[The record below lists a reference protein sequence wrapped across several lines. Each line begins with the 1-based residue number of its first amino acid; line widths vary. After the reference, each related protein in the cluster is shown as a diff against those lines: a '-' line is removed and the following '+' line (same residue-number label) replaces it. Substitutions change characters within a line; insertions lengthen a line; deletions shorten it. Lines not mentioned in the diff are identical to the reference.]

1 VVDGYLP
8 PNECYRQ
15 SPFLFWTII
24 AIGSR
29 KYIKD
34 PTLILRVGPKV
45 IELAQRAI
53 LTREDILT
61 TIQALVCLCSWPM
74 PFSTLNN
81 DITPMLAGAMLQLAM
96 SIGLHV
102 YGVGQDFSRTKLQ
115 FDQWQQV
122 QRARLW
128 ALCLTVSQKLVLSE
142 VYVD

>member
-1 VVDGYLP
+1 
-8 PNECYRQ
+8 
-15 SPFLFWTII
+15 
-24 AIGSR
+24 
-29 KYIKD
+29 
-34 PTLILRVGPKV
+34 
-45 IELAQRAI
+45 
-53 LTREDILT
+53 
-61 TIQALVCLCSWPM
+61 
-74 PFSTLNN
+74 
-81 DITPMLAGAMLQLAM
+81 MLAGAMLQLAM